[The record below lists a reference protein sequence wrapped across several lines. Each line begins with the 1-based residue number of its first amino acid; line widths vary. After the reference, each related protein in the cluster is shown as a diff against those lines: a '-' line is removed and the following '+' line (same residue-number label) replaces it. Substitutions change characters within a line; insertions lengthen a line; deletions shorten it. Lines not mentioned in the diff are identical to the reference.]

1 MVESIQIN
9 NLKLVKMKN
18 AILTTIIVLLSFIS
32 HSQVITVHL
41 DTTQYFEHSALL
53 STPQAI
59 RSGKLVYKALYEH
72 KPNLV
77 VTFDLNNMNE
87 SFSGYT
93 FDIIKV
99 NKSNNI
105 IDIVVSENGNDCLA
119 VLGETD
125 EGGNMYIFEYRDGD
139 LMKGFFSKDPVFEVN

>member
-1 MVESIQIN
+1 
-9 NLKLVKMKN
+9 MKN
-18 AILTTIIVLLSFIS
+18 TILTIALVFLSFIS
-32 HSQVITVHL
+32 NSQVITVNL
-41 DTTQYFEHSALL
+41 DTIQYFEHSALL

-59 RSGKLVYKALYEH
+59 RSGKLVYRDLYEH

-77 VTFDLNNMNE
+77 LTFDLNNMNE

-105 IDIVVSENGNDCLA
+105 IDIVVSENGYDCLV
-119 VLGETD
+119 VLGETH
-125 EGGNMYIFEYRDGD
+125 EGGNMYIFEYKEGD
-139 LMKGFFSKDPVFEVN
+139 LIKGFFSKEPVFLVQ

>member
-1 MVESIQIN
+1 
-9 NLKLVKMKN
+9 MKN
-18 AILTTIIVLLSFIS
+18 TILTTVIVLLSFIS

-59 RSGKLVYKALYEH
+59 RSGKLVYGDLYEH

-77 VTFDLNNMNE
+77 LTFDLNNMNE
-87 SFSGYT
+87 SFSAYT

-105 IDIVVSENGNDCLA
+105 IDIVVSENGVECLA

-125 EGGNMYIFEYRDGD
+125 EGGDMYIFEYRDGD
-139 LMKGFFSKDPVFEVN
+139 LMKGFFSKDPVFEIN

>member
-1 MVESIQIN
+1 
-9 NLKLVKMKN
+9 MKN
-18 AILTTIIVLLSFIS
+18 TILTIALVFLSFIS
-32 HSQVITVHL
+32 NSQVITVNL
-41 DTTQYFEHSALL
+41 DTIQYFEHSALL

-59 RSGKLVYKALYEH
+59 RSGKLVYKDLYEH

-77 VTFDLNNMNE
+77 LTFDLDNMNE
-87 SFSGYT
+87 SFCGYT

-105 IDIVVSENGNDCLA
+105 IDIVVSENGVECLA

-125 EGGNMYIFEYRDGD
+125 EGGDMYIFEYRDGD
-139 LMKGFFSKDPVFEVN
+139 LMKGFFSKDPVFEIN